1 MILKTERL
9 VIRELNLKDENDIF
23 EMDSDPEVHR
33 FIDNNPV
40 KSITQSREF
49 IKTIQEQ
56 YKENGVARWAVICKE
71 TLECLGWAGFEF
83 FKTPVN
89 NHVNFYEL
97 GYRFKKK
104 HWGNGYATES
114 CRAIIEYGF
123 EQLNIN
129 TIFAITYPEHID
141 SQKVLNKLG
150 FKKVRGFM
158 YGRDLMYWFE
168 LKRAR

>member
-1 MILKTERL
+1 MILNTERL
-9 VIRELNLKDENDIF
+9 FLRELDFSDENDIF
-23 EMDSDPEVHR
+23 EMDSDPDVHR

-40 KSITQSREF
+40 KSITQTREF
-49 IKTIQEQ
+49 IEAIQNQ
-56 YKENGVARWAVICKE
+56 YKESGVARMAVVCKE
-71 TLECLGWAGFEF
+71 THECLGWAGLEF

-104 HWGNGYATES
+104 HWGKGYATES
-114 CRAIIEYGF
+114 SKAIIGYGF

-129 TIFAITYPEHID
+129 TIFAITYPTHTD
-141 SQKVLNKLG
+141 SQRVLNKLG
-150 FKKVRGFM
+150 FKHANAFN

-168 LKRAR
+168 LKRC

>member
-1 MILKTERL
+1 MILQTERL
-9 VIRELNLKDENDIF
+9 TIRALNFTDDNDIF
-23 EMDSDPEVHR
+23 KMDSDPDVHR

-40 KSITQSREF
+40 KSITQTREF
-49 IKTIQEQ
+49 IEEIQNQ
-56 YKENGVARWAVICKE
+56 YKENGVARWAVVCKE
-71 TLECLGWAGFEF
+71 TQECVGWAGFEF

-104 HWGNGYATES
+104 HWGKGYATES

-123 EQLNIN
+123 EQLNIH
-129 TIFAITYPEHID
+129 TIFAITYPKHVN

-150 FKKVRGFM
+150 FKKVNDFM
-158 YGRDLMYWFE
+158 YGRDLMHWFE
-168 LKRAR
+168 LKRT

>member
-9 VIRELNLKDENDIF
+9 IIRALDFSDESDIF

-40 KSITQSREF
+40 KSITQTREF
-49 IKTIQEQ
+49 IGTIQKQ
-56 YKENGVARWAVICKE
+56 YKEHGVARWALVCKE
-71 TLECLGWAGFEF
+71 THECLGWAGFEF

-97 GYRFKKK
+97 GYRFKKRY
-104 HWGNGYATES
+104 WGKGYATES
-114 CRAIIEYGF
+114 CKAIIEYGF

-129 TIFAITYPEHID
+129 RIFAITYPKHIN
-141 SQKVLNKLG
+141 SKKVLNKLG
-150 FKKVRGFM
+150 FKQINDFM
-158 YGRDLMYWFE
+158 YGREIMCWFK
-168 LKRAR
+168 LYRP